1 MNRREF
7 LQNTAVGAAAITAGA
22 SWATRVLASPYN
34 LPVGIE
40 LWTVRDQMD
49 KDPRRTIEALGKI
62 GYKEVE
68 IVQPEDGVGDPPRIY
83 GMTGKEFA
91 KLLRDNGMRAPS
103 GHYMLAAT
111 QKHWD
116 WSIEQAHDMGLEYMT
131 NAGLVAEDIRDGSL
145 DAWKRLVDIF
155 NKAAEPV
162 QKAGMSY
169 NYHNH
174 NYEFVK
180 LGDTTPYEFL
190 TANLDPKIKFT
201 LDCYWA
207 VNAGQDPVELIKAR
221 PGRVPILHI
230 KDMPKGV
237 PRSLEYAQI
246 KGQFVEIG
254 TGIIDWKRIF
264 KAAPVGGMKHY
275 YYEQDVC
282 DMPPLESAKISFDY
296 LKNLTV

>member
-1 MNRREF
+1 MNRRNF
-7 LQNTAVGAAAITAGA
+7 LKRAAVGPAALAAGA
-22 SWATRVLASPYN
+22 SWTRRLEASPYN
-34 LPVGIE
+34 MPVGIE
-40 LWTVRDQMD
+40 LWTVQDDMA

-62 GYKEVE
+62 GFKEVE
-68 IVQPEDGVGDPPRIY
+68 VVQPDSGIGNPPRIY

-91 KLLRDNGMRAPS
+91 RLLRDNGMRAPS

-111 QKHWD
+111 QNNWEA
-116 WSIEQAHDMGLEYMT
+116 SIEQAREMGLEYMT
-131 NAGLVAEDIRDGSL
+131 NAGLLAEDIRDGSL
-145 DAWKRLVDIF
+145 DAWKRLVHIF

-162 QKAGMSY
+162 RQAGMTY

-180 LGDTTPYEFL
+180 LGDTTPYEYM
-190 TANLDPKIKFT
+190 TKHLDPRIKFT

-207 VNAGQDPVELIKAR
+207 VNAGQDPVALIKAR

-237 PRSLEYAQI
+237 PQALAYAQI
-246 KGQFVEIG
+246 KGQFVEVG
-254 TGIIDWKRIF
+254 HGIIDWKRIF
-264 KAAPVGGMKHY
+264 RAAPIGGLKHF

-282 DMPPLESAKISFDY
+282 EMPPLESAKISFDY
-296 LKNLTV
+296 LNNLTV

>member
-1 MNRREF
+1 MRRREF
-7 LQNTAVGAAAITAGA
+7 LRNAAAGAAAMAAGA
-22 SWATRVLASPYN
+22 NWTEGLRASPYN

-40 LWTVRDQMD
+40 LWTVRDEME
-49 KDPRRTIEALGKI
+49 KDPKGTIEKLGKI
-62 GYKEVE
+62 GFKEVE
-68 IVQPEDGVGDPPRIY
+68 VVQPEDGIGNPPRIY

-111 QKHWD
+111 QHNWAA
-116 WSIEQAHDMGLEYMT
+116 SIEQANELGLEYMT
-131 NAGLVAEDIRDGSL
+131 NAGLVAEDIGDSSP
-145 DAWKRLVDIF
+145 DAWKRLADIF
-155 NKAAEPV
+155 NRAAEPV
-162 QKAGMSY
+162 RKAGMTY

-180 LGDTTPYEFL
+180 LGDTNAYEFL
-190 TANLDPKIKFT
+190 TKNLDPRIKFT

-207 VNAGQDPVELIKAR
+207 VHAGQDPVALIKAR

-230 KDMPKGV
+230 KDMPKGL

-254 TGIIDWKRIF
+254 TGVIDWKRIF
-264 KAAPVGGMKHY
+264 AAAPIGGMKHF

-282 DMPPLESAKISFDY
+282 DRPPLESSKISFDY
-296 LKNLTV
+296 LNKLTV